1 MENNTGTCLEKQPL
15 CEEMLTKMN
24 AYWRADNYL
33 SAGQLYLLDNPLL
46 KKPLSLDQIK
56 KKIVGHWGTV
66 PGQNFVYV
74 HCNRVIKR
82 YDLDM
87 ILLSGPGHGGNFLI
101 ANTYLDGS
109 YSEIYPNISQDEEG
123 MQKMFKQFSFPCGV
137 PSHCAPETPGS
148 INEGGELGYSIAHAF
163 GAVFDN
169 PDLIAT
175 VVVGDGEAETGPLAT
190 SWQSNKFLNPV
201 TDGAVLPILH
211 LNGYKISNPTIF
223 SRIPHDEIEDFF
235 KGCGWKPYFV
245 EGDDPMTMHRK
256 NGETMDTVIEEI
268 KAIQKH
274 AREIGDAERPKW
286 PMIVLRTPK
295 GWTGPKVVDGQKIE
309 GSFRAHQ
316 VPISMENPEEHLKLL
331 NDWLRSYHPEEL
343 FDEKGRLIPE
353 LAELAPKGN
362 ARLGANPHAN
372 GGILLKD
379 LRLPDFRTYGIPVE
393 PGKTKAQDM
402 IELGGYIRD
411 IFRLNEDNK
420 NFRIFGPDESMSNRL
435 YRVFEAENRDWNG
448 ELKDDDDKL
457 ARGGRIMDSML
468 SEHMCEGWLEGYL
481 LTGRHGF
488 FASYEAFIRIVDS
501 MAAQHA
507 KWLKVCNQLSWRQP
521 IASLNFILSSNV
533 WQQDHNGYTHQD
545 PGFLDH
551 IANKKAD
558 VVRMYL
564 PPDTNCLLSCFDHCI
579 RSKNYVNAIVA
590 SKHPSCQWLSMEQA
604 VKHCTQGI
612 GIWEWAS
619 NDCGEEPDLVMACCG
634 DTPTLE
640 TMAAVTIL
648 RDELPELKIR
658 VVNVVDLFKLES
670 NTKHPHGL
678 SDAEYDAI
686 FTKDT
691 PVIFAFHGYP
701 TLIHELTYGRNN
713 HNVSVHGY
721 QEEGTITTPFDM
733 RVQNQLDRFD
743 LVKDAIMHLPQLGN
757 RGSFLIQK
765 MNDKLVEHKQYIAE
779 YGQDLEEIRNWQWH
793 TPEDK

>member
-1 MENNTGTCLEKQPL
+1 MSESTTCLEKQPISDEL
-15 CEEMLTKMN
+15 LRKMD
-24 AYWRADNYL
+24 AYWRAANYL
-33 SAGQLYLLDNPLL
+33 SAGQLYLLDIPLL
-46 KKPLSLDQIK
+46 RKPLTMDQVK

-66 PGQNFVYV
+66 PGQNFVWT

-87 ILLSGPGHGGNFLI
+87 IYISGPGHGGNFQI
-101 ANTYLDGS
+101 ANTYLEGS
-109 YSEIYPNISQDEEG
+109 YSEVYPNISQDEEG
-123 MQKMFKQFSFPCGV
+123 MKKMFKQFSFPCGV

-163 GAVFDN
+163 GAVLDN
-169 PDLIAT
+169 PELIA
-175 VVVGDGEAETGPLAT
+175 VAVVGDGEAETGPLAT
-190 SWQSNKFLNPV
+190 SWHSNKFLNPV
-201 TDGAVLPILH
+201 TDGAVLPIMNM
-211 LNGYKISNPTIF
+211 NGYKISNPTIF
-223 SRIPHDEIEDFF
+223 ARLSHEEVENFF

-245 EGDDPMTMHRK
+245 EGDDPMEMHRK
-256 NGETMDTVIEEI
+256 MAETMDAAIEEI
-268 KAIQKH
+268 KVIQKN
-274 AREIGDAERPKW
+274 AREDNDPERPVW

-295 GWTGPKVVDGQKIE
+295 GWTGPKVVDGQQIE
-309 GSFRAHQ
+309 GTFRAHQ
-316 VPISMENPEEHLKLL
+316 VPMSMEKPEHLDMLKE
-331 NDWLRSYHPEEL
+331 WLESYRPEEL
-343 FDEKGRLIPE
+343 FDENGRALPE
-353 LAELAPKGN
+353 ITEMTPKGN
-362 ARLGANPHAN
+362 ARMGANPHAN
-372 GGILLKD
+372 GGLLLKD
-379 LRLPDFRTYGIPVE
+379 LRLPDFRTYGIEVE

-411 IFRLNEDNK
+411 IFKLNKENK

-435 YRVFEAENRDWNG
+435 YKVFEEQNRDWNAG
-448 ELKDDDDKL
+448 LLENDDCL
-457 ARGGRIMDSML
+457 ARDGRIMDGML

-521 IASLNFILSSNV
+521 IASLNFILTSNV
-533 WQQDHNGYTHQD
+533 WQQDHNGFTHQD

-579 RSKNYVNAIVA
+579 KSKNYVNAIVA

-612 GIWEWAS
+612 SIWDWAS
-619 NDCGEEPDLVMACCG
+619 NDAGEEPDIIMAACG

-640 TMAAVTIL
+640 IMAAVTIL
-648 RDELPELKIR
+648 RDEMPDLKIR
-658 VVNVVDLFKLES
+658 VINVVDLFKLES
-670 NTKHPHGL
+670 DSKHPHGL
-678 SDAEYDAI
+678 SDREYDAL
-686 FTKDT
+686 FTTDK

-701 TLIHELTYGRNN
+701 TLIHELTYKR
-713 HNVSVHGY
+713 HNTNMSVHGY
-721 QEEGTITTPFDM
+721 LEEGTITTPFDM
-733 RVQNQLDRFD
+733 RVQNQIDRFN

-757 RGSFLIQK
+757 KGAHLIQK
-765 MNDKLVEHKQYIAE
+765 MNDKLIEHKQYIAE
-779 YGQDLEEIRNWQWH
+779 FGQDLEEIRNWEWH
-793 TPEDK
+793 TPEAK